1 MHRNSVADLRLQELA
16 KSRRAFLARG
26 SKTVRCPQCL
36 LGVSHCICAERPE
49 VSSRCA
55 FVFIMYH
62 GEVFKPS
69 NTGRLIADVVAD
81 NYAYQWQRTVH
92 DPELLALLQDER
104 YTPIVVFPHQ
114 YAEPARCISSPAQ
127 LPAVQQGKIPLFVM
141 LDGTWREAK
150 KMFRS
155 PYLQTLPV
163 LGIQP
168 EKGSEYQLREAA
180 HLHQLCTAEVGVE
193 ILKLA
198 EDHAAAQA
206 LAEYFAV
213 FRERYLAGKANI
225 NEKPQRQMSTL
236 FGAEYDG
243 R

>member
-1 MHRNSVADLRLQELA
+1 M
-16 KSRRAFLARG
+16 
-26 SKTVRCPQCL
+26 
-36 LGVSHCICAERPE
+36 
-49 VSSRCA
+49 
-55 FVFIMYH
+55 
-62 GEVFKPS
+62 
-69 NTGRLIADVVAD
+69 
-81 NYAYQWQRTVH
+81 
-92 DPELLALLQDER
+92 
-104 YTPIVVFPHQ
+104 VFPHQ
-114 YAEPARCISSPAQ
+114 YAEPERCIHSPAE
-127 LPAVQQGKIPLFVM
+127 LPTLQQGKIPLFVM

-180 HLHQLCTAEVGVE
+180 HLHQLCTAEVGIE

-198 EDHAAAQA
+198 EDHIAAQA
-206 LAEYFAV
+206 LAEYFLL